1 MSNEC
6 IMNVSSIHQA
16 HTYTPMAMY
25 LPPSIKLQG
34 KIALIPQTAPQP
46 QLQSLDLSLP
56 TPLLYPSQDLE
67 RVIETVWTRKSVVSS
82 LFIYAVSTMKP
93 GDSIRAAKLSSGGS
107 SHHSLPENGGKDK
120 VIMAWSASPRPKSNC
135 LRDLIQGDWYLLTSV
150 NLSNTQSENV

>member
-1 MSNEC
+1 
-6 IMNVSSIHQA
+6 MNVSWTCQVFTK
-16 HTYTPMAMY
+16 HTHTPHGHVSTTVNKTPRENCPY
-25 LPPSIKLQG
+25 STNSPTTPTSELG
-34 KIALIPQTAPQP
+34 LIPPYP
-46 QLQSLDLSLP
+46 P
-56 TPLLYPSQDLE
+56 PLLYPSQDLE